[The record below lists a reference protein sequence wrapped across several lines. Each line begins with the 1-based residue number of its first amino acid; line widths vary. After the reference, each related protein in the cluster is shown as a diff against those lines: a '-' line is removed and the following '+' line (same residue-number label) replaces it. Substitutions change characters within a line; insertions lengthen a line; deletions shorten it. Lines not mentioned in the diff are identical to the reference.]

1 MLYTYDMT
9 ERTVFHKILAKELP
23 ATVLYEDGDVMVIK
37 DIHPQAPLH
46 LLFIPKQFAESIAHL
61 TPETEEL
68 PGLLIKKARAFAV
81 EKGIADYKLM
91 FHVGKYTLVPYLHLH
106 FLSEQALA

>member
-1 MLYTYDMT
+1 MNP
-9 ERTVFHKILAKELP
+9 RTIFHKILDKELP
-23 ATVLYEDGDVMVIK
+23 STVLHEDADVLVIK

-46 LLFIPKQFAESIAHL
+46 LLFIPKRFAESIAHL
-61 TPETEEL
+61 TPETADL
-68 PGLLIKKARAFAV
+68 PGMLTEKARAFAL

-106 FLSEQALA
+106 FLSDTKLP

>member
-1 MLYTYDMT
+1 MADPTI
-9 ERTVFHKILAKELP
+9 FHRILNKELP
-23 ATVLYEDGDVMVIK
+23 ATVLHEDDEVLVIK

-46 LLFIPKQFAESIAHL
+46 LLFIPKLFAESIAHL
-61 TPETEEL
+61 TPETEHL
-68 PGLLIKKARAFAV
+68 PALLTKKAREFAV

-106 FLSEQALA
+106 FLSEQQL